1 MATIELKE
9 QEWKEFSQ
17 AEFSII
23 DCYGDFCSACVL
35 LEPVFDGLADE
46 LAGIAFGR
54 INITQYPEIADAY
67 GIDALPTILFFRKG
81 QLVDTQVGSMEREE
95 LLLKISEFL
104 YQ

>member
-17 AEFSII
+17 AEFGII

-46 LAGIAFGR
+46 LSGIAFGR
-54 INITQYPEIADAY
+54 INITQYPEIADTY

-95 LLLKISEFL
+95 LLFKISEFL